1 MAADGLIEVAG
12 EWMGEGDTSHGCVAG
27 DERFPAGIVIEE
39 GRPRR
44 FGKEEPSGAA
54 AGSGDD

>member
-1 MAADGLIEVAG
+1 
-12 EWMGEGDTSHGCVAG
+12 MGEGDTSHGYVAG
-27 DERFPAGIVIEE
+27 DEGFPAGIVIEE

-44 FGKEEPSGAA
+44 FGKEEASGAE